1 MIRTILYREI
11 YDGITS
17 FTFSSALA
25 LLTVLVPLS
34 AYIQAQY
41 YRQVIADYSVRQNI
55 HEAENSAHAAIIT
68 RPVPPLLPLFNGVY
82 DSLPDEITVRNDS
95 APRTLSSEDLRPL
108 DWLFPKIDLGII
120 VGVLMTLMAVLLGHD
135 TIAGEREQGTL
146 KLVLSS
152 PVSKNTV
159 LVAKLMGVVG
169 LMSIG
174 LIYTVM
180 LYVLV
185 LTASSGGAFAL
196 SAPRLLEIT
205 ILMLIAILTVVVFAS
220 LSVII
225 STMVKRSS
233 VALALS
239 IAIWVATVLI
249 WPTLGPYIA
258 ATFWPVP
265 PRQAVQHEMLNKEA
279 ELIRQEV
286 SDHKRAAAE
295 LKAGNTD
302 VEVAWQRFLE
312 IKRLW
317 IERKKTEIGDLT
329 ANRERQIGNQ
339 QMRARII
346 LSLSPYG
353 AFTESLGT
361 LCGTGLEGQNLFLD
375 SAEQYEREQ
384 FISASFEF
392 LAKEKPWMSSS
403 GTAPRFEIPPFQMP
417 MPSRS
422 ERLQGLIL
430 PVVFLLLEI
439 GIVLGIRFLKFAR
452 YDAG

>member
-17 FTFSSALA
+17 FTFLSALV
-25 LLTVLVPLS
+25 LLTALVPLS

-41 YRQVIADYSVRQNI
+41 YRQVIADYSVRQKI
-55 HEAENSAHAAIIT
+55 HEAENSAYAAVIT

-95 APRTLSSEDLRPL
+95 ATRTLSSEDLRPL

-120 VGVLMTLMAVLLGHD
+120 IGVLMTLMALLLGHD
-135 TIAGEREQGTL
+135 AVSGEREQGTL
-146 KLVLSS
+146 KLILSS
-152 PVSKNTV
+152 PVSKNMV

-169 LMSIG
+169 LMLIS
-174 LIYTVM
+174 LIYTII

-185 LTASSGGAFAL
+185 LIASSGGAFAL

-205 ILMLIAILTVVVFAS
+205 ILMSIAILTIVVFAS
-220 LSVII
+220 LSVVI
-225 STMVKRSS
+225 STMVKHSS
-233 VALALS
+233 VSLALS
-239 IAIWVATVLI
+239 ISIWVATVLI

-279 ELIRQEV
+279 GLIREEV
-286 SDHKRAAAE
+286 SDYKRAAAE
-295 LKAGNTD
+295 LKASNTD

-312 IKRLW
+312 LKRRW
-317 IERKKTEIGDLT
+317 IERKKAEIGDLN
-329 ANRERQIGNQ
+329 ANRARQIGNQ
-339 QMRARII
+339 QMRVRTI

-361 LCGTGLEGQNLFLD
+361 LCGTGLQSHDLFLV
-375 SAEQYEREQ
+375 SAEQYESEQ
-384 FISASFEF
+384 FISSSFEF
-392 LAKEKPWMSSS
+392 LAKEKPWMSRS
-403 GTAPRFEIPPFQMP
+403 GTAPPFELPPFQMP
-417 MPSRS
+417 MPSLS
-422 ERLQGLIL
+422 ERLQGLIM

-439 GIVLGIRFLKFAR
+439 GIVLGIRFLKFAP
-452 YDAG
+452 YGVG